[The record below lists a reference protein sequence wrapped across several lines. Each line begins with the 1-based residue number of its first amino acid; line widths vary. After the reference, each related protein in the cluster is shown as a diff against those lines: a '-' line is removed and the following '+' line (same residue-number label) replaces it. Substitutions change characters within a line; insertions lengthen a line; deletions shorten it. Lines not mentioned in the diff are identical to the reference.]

1 MMTTATVQRQGG
13 GADLEAKA
21 VMCGSPLYREVID
34 LYRRA
39 FPKEEQTPLWHMRL
53 MSLLPGVALRAWRD
67 GEALAGLTFTVESRT
82 MVWLFYLAVNDAVR
96 SRGYGSRILAQV
108 RREAAG
114 RPVVLEIEPVEAGAP
129 NPDQRRRRLAFYE
142 RNGFTPAGCTIHEG
156 AQRYTLLSDRPFDAQ
171 AFSRMVRRFFLGL
184 ESVHL
189 SCDQG

>member
-1 MMTTATVQRQGG
+1 MPSPG
-13 GADLEAKA
+13 GADIETQA
-21 VMCGSPLYREVID
+21 VTRRSPRYRETID

-39 FPKEEQTPLWHMRL
+39 FPPGEQIPPWHMRL
-53 MSLLPGVALRAWRD
+53 MALLPGVSLRAWLD
-67 GEALAGLTFTVESRT
+67 GQALAGLTYTVESRT

-114 RPVVLEIEPVEAGAP
+114 RPVVVEIEPLDPASP
-129 NPDQRRRRLAFYE
+129 NIEQRRRRLAFYQ

-156 AQRYTLLSDRPFDAQ
+156 TQRYTLMSDRPFDAH
-171 AFSRMVRRFFLGL
+171 AFSRMARRFFLGV
-184 ESVHL
+184 EPVRL